1 MGTLTIE
8 LSVEEYVQFG
18 YLNYREVEEA
28 VERDTL
34 ELFVPLYIPDKHCVG
49 HTVDFS
55 RSLSLM
61 LLSY

>member
-1 MGTLTIE
+1 MGLTSE
-8 LSVEEYVQFG
+8 LSVEEYVEFG
-18 YLNYREVEEA
+18 YLNYGEVEEA

-34 ELFVPLYIPDKHCVG
+34 ELFVLLYIPDKHCVG

-55 RSLSLM
+55 SSLSLM